1 MTSLTWLRIA
11 PCFSLHS
18 QHLTTSYFTY
28 STQAAFYYY
37 YWCTSNSIITR
48 LQSECMSQTPG
59 SVLRENNLISDISIA
74 VFQIRKLILRINNL
88 IKISELIKS
97 RGSTQLRVYWKPN
110 PCFEPLCKN
119 QYSSLRA
126 WLSLPLDY
134 QPSEGKDPVEFIFI
148 DILCLIKYLLETQE
162 SV

>member
-1 MTSLTWLRIA
+1 MLLAFLYTHNTL
-11 PCFSLHS
+11 
-18 QHLTTSYFTY
+18 QHLISP
-28 STQAAFYYY
+28 TQHRLPF
-37 YWCTSNSIITR
+37 IIIIGVLLTVL
-48 LQSECMSQTPG
+48 LQDYRVIVW
-59 SVLRENNLISDISIA
+59 VLCENNPISNISIA
-74 VFQIRKLILRINNL
+74 IFQIRKLILRINNL

-126 WLSLPLDY
+126 WLSLPVDY

-148 DILCLIKYLLETQE
+148 DILCLIKYLLETQ
-162 SV
+162 